1 MNDDGLLGRTELER
15 AFAQLGDRLVRR
27 GVVADLFIVGGA
39 AMALAYDAKRVT
51 RDVDAT
57 FVPHGVV
64 LEEARKVAEAM
75 GLPPWWLNEQASSY
89 VSAQHD
95 AGKREVFD
103 HPGIRVMAASPE
115 HVFAMKAFAARSR
128 DEDDLRILAEI
139 IGVTTP
145 EQALEL
151 CERFFPGEAL
161 PPRSY
166 AMLEDLF
173 ATGKGPAASV

>member
-1 MNDDGLLGRTELER
+1 MTDDGLLGRAELER
-15 AFAQLGDRLVRR
+15 AFAALGDRLVRR

-39 AMALAYDAKRVT
+39 AMALAYDANRVT

-57 FVPHGVV
+57 FVPHGIV
-64 LEEARKVAEAM
+64 LEEARNVADAM

-89 VSAQHD
+89 VSTQND
-95 AGKREVFD
+95 DGKREVFD

-128 DEDDLRILAEI
+128 DEDDLRMLSRIV
-139 IGVTTP
+139 GVASLD
-145 EQALEL
+145 EALVL
-151 CERFFPGEAL
+151 CERFFPDEQL
-161 PPRSY
+161 PPRSI

-173 ATGKGPAASV
+173 AAQ